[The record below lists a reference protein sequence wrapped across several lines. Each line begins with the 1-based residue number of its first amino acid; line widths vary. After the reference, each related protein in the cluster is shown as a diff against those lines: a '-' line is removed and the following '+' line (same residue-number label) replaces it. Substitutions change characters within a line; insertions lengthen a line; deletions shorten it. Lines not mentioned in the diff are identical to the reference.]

1 MTERRADEASR
12 NVIDWLKCDF
22 MNKKIGEILTG
33 VISNV
38 TSFGFFVRLN
48 HFFIDGLVHIA
59 SLHDDYYYFDS
70 LGLKLIGK
78 SSKNTYRLGDT
89 LQVQVISVNLNERK
103 IELSLYSSC

>member
-1 MTERRADEASR
+1 MY
-12 NVIDWLKCDF
+12 
-22 MNKKIGEILTG
+22 KKIGCILDG

-48 HFFIDGLVHIA
+48 QFFIDGLVHIA

-78 SSKNTYRLGDT
+78 SSKNTYCLGDT
-89 LQVQVISVNLNERK
+89 LKVKVVSVNLNERK
-103 IELSLYSSC
+103 IELSLYKSN